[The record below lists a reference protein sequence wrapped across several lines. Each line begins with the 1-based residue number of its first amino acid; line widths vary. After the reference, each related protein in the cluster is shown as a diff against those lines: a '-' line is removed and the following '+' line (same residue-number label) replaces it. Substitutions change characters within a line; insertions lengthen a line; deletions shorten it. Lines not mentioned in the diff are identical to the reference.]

1 LIFPNLSPSFGRPS
15 DEVGITRLCAFVL
28 RSQLLRLGVLL
39 VAFDVDQRARGSLAA
54 SWPSHKE
61 NRAMDT
67 VQLHSVPNVASE
79 IMPAVQTAFDK
90 WTKLNTKLTQM
101 FLDASIANVSRMQDF
116 MRLPSTA
123 AAASSGAG
131 GPQKLWH
138 AQVDQLKRQMEE
150 SIGMSRQIADETR
163 QTLFEMASSMLE
175 VPLAAQAQLTET
187 LTGGTEKAAKR

>member
-1 LIFPNLSPSFGRPS
+1 
-15 DEVGITRLCAFVL
+15 
-28 RSQLLRLGVLL
+28 
-39 VAFDVDQRARGSLAA
+39 
-54 SWPSHKE
+54 
-61 NRAMDT
+61 MDT

-101 FLDASIANVSRMQDF
+101 FLDASMANVSRMQDF
-116 MRLPSTA
+116 MRLPSTT
-123 AAASSGAG
+123 AASNSAG

-187 LTGGTEKAAKR
+187 LTGGAEKAAKR